1 MRGSQLTRRSKTTK
15 ERDQW
20 FLSRVLTSKRSDS
33 EKELITRLVKRY
45 HSDVFTDINFI
56 LHWDSPLSVETLL
69 DNHVYVLGKF
79 SRITERQFD
88 SAFAIYAGG
97 SSQCLLRTAPVAERR
112 KAVALVALRS
122 ELLGVDDLPES
133 VWESEFSAIDHQIS
147 ADYVELAGRHS
158 RSIPKLVELIRLD
171 PERPAA
177 ELDVIMTHGIHLA
190 LTDGAL

>member
-1 MRGSQLTRRSKTTK
+1 MRGSQPNRREKTTK

-20 FLSRVLTSKRSDS
+20 FLARVLTSKRSDS

-45 HSDVFTDINFI
+45 HGDVFTDINFI

-69 DNHVYVLGKF
+69 DNHDYILGKF
-79 SRITERQFD
+79 PRITERQFD

-112 KAVALVALRS
+112 RAVALVALRS
-122 ELLGVDDLPES
+122 ELLDMEDLPES
-133 VWESEFSAIDHQIS
+133 VWEREYSAIDHQIS
-147 ADYVELAGRHS
+147 ADYVELADKHS

-171 PERPAA
+171 PERSIA
-177 ELDVIMTHGIHLA
+177 ELDAIMTHGIHLV